1 MISLIVPYILTF
13 MGLITDAVHDF
24 PEFAI
29 FLTAIGVLWTGL
41 RAFLHDYGIK
51 GVLAFESGHAII
63 WILCRVFP
71 VLFAKLMGFLGGV
84 LAVIILLVMAY
95 FYFEDEDGSTVSSSV
110 QNTRSGAVS
119 MPNIIY
125 DSSNNRWQ
133 CVGRFGSESEY
144 RSDDGQTVRIY
155 HADVS
160 GSGANTSA
168 GYFHWY

>member
-1 MISLIVPYILTF
+1 MISLIVPYILTL

-29 FLTAIGVLWTGL
+29 FLTVIGVIWTGL
-41 RAFLHDYGIK
+41 RSILHGYGIK
-51 GVLAFESGHAII
+51 GILAFEGGHAVV
-63 WILCRVFP
+63 WILCKVFP
-71 VLFAKLMGFLGGV
+71 MLFAKLMGLLGGA
-84 LAVIILLVMAY
+84 LAVIVLLVMAY
-95 FYFEDEDGSTVSSSV
+95 FYFEDEGSSTGSSPAT
-110 QNTRSGAVS
+110 NTRSGAVS
-119 MPNIIY
+119 MPHIIY

-144 RSDDGQTVRIY
+144 RSDDGRTVRIY